1 MLSSLTP
8 TEVAFVMA
16 GLMQAVPAVLW
27 LVGSWVLGDTNRA
40 ALQWSAYAAASALS
54 FVLLVAAMQAGG
66 APTAELL
73 RAAGNICGVLGLIA
87 LQRGIWLFIG
97 RPLTRRGHLLALAAV
112 LAASWIGLDPEH
124 GYLRVGVNSLVQATM
139 AVGMAR
145 DLYRYASSTLRLRW
159 PWVLPMPLCLSAVAF
174 AGRGLRALLSPG
186 AVATEMAVHSGLNI
200 GSSFAYVVLSLSFHA
215 MLMAMVIIRL
225 VTDLQRLSRRDGLT
239 GLLNR
244 RALEDALAQQLARSR
259 RSGEAFCVLMLDAD
273 HFKQINDRFGHAVG
287 DLALKHLSKLLR
299 ARMRSVDR
307 LARFGGEEFLVLL
320 PGLALADALP
330 VAERLREIVA
340 AEPLVHADGMIPLS
354 VSIGMAEWSGPQ
366 EDASRLLVRAD
377 AALYEAKRRGRDRVA
392 SVVHDL
398 DSEFLPS

>member
-1 MLSSLTP
+1 
-8 TEVAFVMA
+8 
-16 GLMQAVPAVLW
+16 
-27 LVGSWVLGDTNRA
+27 
-40 ALQWSAYAAASALS
+40 
-54 FVLLVAAMQAGG
+54 
-66 APTAELL
+66 
-73 RAAGNICGVLGLIA
+73 
-87 LQRGIWLFIG
+87 
-97 RPLTRRGHLLALAAV
+97 
-112 LAASWIGLDPEH
+112 
-124 GYLRVGVNSLVQATM
+124 
-139 AVGMAR
+139 
-145 DLYRYASSTLRLRW
+145 
-159 PWVLPMPLCLSAVAF
+159 
-174 AGRGLRALLSPG
+174 
-186 AVATEMAVHSGLNI
+186 
-200 GSSFAYVVLSLSFHA
+200 
-215 MLMAMVIIRL
+215 MVIIRL

-244 RALEDALAQQLARSR
+244 RALEDALAQQLECSH

-299 ARMRSVDR
+299 AHMRSVDR

-330 VAERLREIVA
+330 VAERLREMVA
-340 AEPLVHADGMIPLS
+340 AVPLAHADGMIPLS

-392 SVVHDL
+392 SARHDL